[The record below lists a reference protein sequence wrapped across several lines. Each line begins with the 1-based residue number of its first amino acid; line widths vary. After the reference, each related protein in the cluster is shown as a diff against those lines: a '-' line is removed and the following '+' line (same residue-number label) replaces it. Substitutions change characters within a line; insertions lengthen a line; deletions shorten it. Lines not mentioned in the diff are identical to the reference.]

1 MSVPTATGNCL
12 RKPPRVHVLRT
23 VADEDNMTRSSYTS
37 GASIK
42 VLV

>member
-1 MSVPTATGNCL
+1 MSLPTATGNCV
-12 RKPPRVHVLRT
+12 RKTEKGHVIRT
-23 VADEDNMTRSSYTS
+23 LAAEDNMTRSSYKS